1 MLEHLSTALA
11 AMLTPTIL
19 AAHVGYFRIG
29 SRRSTKQNIAVRD
42 DSVDTPMILSIEGP
56 DAAQTRPVDQV
67 ITLHV
72 ETIAR
77 GDLHLAGRHR
87 HKNPLKVTGD
97 LVIDGFV
104 TFDAPVTVDGHVTVT
119 GEAEFHAGLL
129 TKRELQV
136 SGRAR
141 FGTDAK
147 GSWCIAERKVGRVVT
162 APIQENLQQDLLTA

>member
-1 MLEHLSTALA
+1 MLEHLHIALA
-11 AMLTPTIL
+11 AVLTPTIL
-19 AAHVGYFRIG
+19 ATHAGYFRVA
-29 SRRSTKQNIAVRD
+29 SRRSTKQHITVRD

-56 DAAQTRPVDQV
+56 SAAPRRSVEQI

-104 TFDAPVTVDGHVTVT
+104 TFDGPVTVDGHVTVT
-119 GEAEFHAGLL
+119 GEAEFQAGLL
-129 TKRELQV
+129 TKGEIHV
-136 SGRAR
+136 TGSAR
-141 FGTDAK
+141 FGTDVK
-147 GSWCIAERKVGRVVT
+147 GSWCIAERMVGRVVA

>member
-1 MLEHLSTALA
+1 MLEYLPTALSA
-11 AMLTPTIL
+11 VLMPTVL
-19 AAHVGYFRIG
+19 AVHMGYFRLG
-29 SRRSTKQNIAVRD
+29 SRRSTKQHITVRD
-42 DSVDTPMILSIEGP
+42 ESVDTPMILSIEGP
-56 DAAQTRPVDQV
+56 SAARPRTAEQI

-77 GDLHLAGRHR
+77 DDLHLAGRHR

-104 TFDAPVTVDGHVTVT
+104 TFDGPVTVDGHVTVN
-119 GEAEFHAGLL
+119 GEAEFQAGLL
-129 TKRELQV
+129 AKGEIHV

-147 GSWCIAERKVGRVVT
+147 GSWCIARRMVGKVVT
-162 APIQENLQQDLLTA
+162 APIQENLQQDVLTA